1 MIKIELFITF
11 LLKSYLMPSKN
22 NKSKSKKTVTKPMT
36 DEERQQ
42 LLAKYNTTN
51 ITVQKETPVVEE
63 PKSDV
68 NILDN
73 LKSPV
78 VSFMGH
84 VDAGKT
90 SLMDCIRGT
99 SIQAGEA
106 GGITQSIGSS
116 FVPIEHIREVTQ
128 NIKGKFSVEHNIP
141 GILIVD
147 TPGHSA
153 FSSMRDR
160 GSSLCDIAILV
171 VDLNKGIQPQ
181 TEESIKMLREKK
193 VPFVI
198 AASKLDMIYDWTP
211 SNEINLRKVLKNQTE
226 GATNTLM
233 GALEDIKFDFSK
245 LDIEAEFYFKNK
257 TPNKT
262 YSIVPISTK
271 TKEGLSDLLSLIV
284 YISQNWMSKKIV
296 YKDKLDATIME
307 SILDPKLGW
316 VADVILS
323 NGTLK
328 VGDKLAVTTNNGSKL
343 STVRNIWIPPQ
354 LTQDRT
360 KVNWRKESSVKASMG
375 IRIIGS
381 NLEGCMAGS
390 SIFQV
395 SDTMNEKTALENATN
410 EFDKFWKSFDWE
422 DRGIYLVAP
431 TIGELDAAYNIMKE
445 EKIPILRGEISNFNK
460 KVAERYT
467 CSLEE
472 EKNKENRVVMYFHS
486 NKLTGKQEEEYDAI
500 CKELDIH
507 LIHSTIVYHLVDEYR
522 KKKQEFLEE
531 RKKQL
536 SASGEAVFPC
546 ELQILKDHIYMKG
559 GNDDLLFGV
568 KVKAGR
574 LIKGTP
580 LVSDKKISLGRV
592 VSIQKNHSEKDEAN
606 IRDEVCIRVKN
617 DTNVSFGRHLDSKDM
632 IISEITRNSIDELK
646 ANFRDDM
653 SKTDWMLI
661 LDHMKKLGISKT

>member
-1 MIKIELFITF
+1 
-11 LLKSYLMPSKN
+11 MPSKKN
-22 NKSKSKKTVTKPMT
+22 RSKSNNTKPMT
-36 DEERQQ
+36 DEERQKIM
-42 LLAKYNTTN
+42 ARFNVTN
-51 ITVQKETPVVEE
+51 GFVQSSVVKEDPIIEE
-63 PKSDV
+63 KMFDV
-68 NILDN
+68 NVLEN

-99 SIQAGEA
+99 SIQSGEA

-116 FVPIEHIREVTQ
+116 FVPIEHIREVTK

-181 TEESIKMLREKK
+181 TEESIKMLRDKK
-193 VPFVI
+193 VPFII
-198 AASKLDMIYDWTP
+198 AGSKLDMIYDWQP
-211 SNEINLRKVLKNQTE
+211 SDEVNLRKSLKKQSE
-226 GATNTLM
+226 SATNTLM
-233 GALEDIKFDFSK
+233 GAIEDIKFDFSK
-245 LDIEAEFYFKNK
+245 LDIEAEFYFQNK

-271 TKEGLSDLLSLIV
+271 TNEGLSDLLSLIV

-296 YKDKLDATIME
+296 YKDTLDATVME
-307 SILDPKLGW
+307 SVLDPKLGW
-316 VADVILS
+316 VIDVILS
-323 NGTLK
+323 NGTVK
-328 VGDKLAVTTNNGSKL
+328 VGDKLAVTTNNGSNL
-343 STVRNIWIPPQ
+343 STVRNIFIPPQ

-360 KVNWRKESSVKASMG
+360 KVNWRTETQVKASMG

-395 SDTMNEKTALENATN
+395 SESLDENSALEKATN
-410 EFDKFWKSFDWE
+410 EFEKFWKSFDW
-422 DRGIYLVAP
+422 DSRGICLVAP

-445 EKIPILRGEISNFNK
+445 ESIPISRGEISNFNK
-460 KVAERYT
+460 KVADRYSCT
-467 CSLEE
+467 LEE
-472 EKNKENRVVMYFHS
+472 EKNKENKVIMYFHS
-486 NKLTGKQEEEYDAI
+486 NKLTGKQEDDYVKI
-500 CKELDIH
+500 CSDLGIH
-507 LIHSTIVYHLVDEYR
+507 FIHNTVVYHLVDEY
-522 KKKQEFLEE
+522 KKAKEKFLEE
-531 RKKQL
+531 RKKEL
-536 SASGEAVFPC
+536 SASGEAIFPC

-592 VSIQKNHSEKDEAN
+592 VSIQKNHSEKDEAKL
-606 IRDEVCIRVKN
+606 RDEVCIRVKN
-617 DTNVSFGRHLDSKDM
+617 ESNVSFGRQLDSKDM

-653 SKTDWMLI
+653 AKSDWMLI
-661 LDHMKKLGISKT
+661 LDHMKKLGIGKT